1 MIDEDGVEVGSR
13 AWEPANEQEEATRRK
28 RRRQITAGVLL
39 ALIAVLIAGAVAKA
53 GVEAQIDA
61 RIRAAGAGAN
71 SGLVAIESEQ
81 LSLLRAMTFTNG
93 VAAAIKAESS
103 TELNRLTTPLQ
114 VNSGVPM
121 VDIVLHDGQVVLAI
135 RSKGAPRPVAS
146 RHGLAALSES
156 FARSRG
162 VRGGR
167 FSEIVTLQ
175 NSPTLLTI
183 GPVIYG
189 NEKVGAILVMTPL
202 ADVLG
207 RLSSEVR
214 ATLSS
219 YNSYGLPI
227 VTTSPTRPQALAPFT
242 ASMLLQNG
250 HVIFR
255 GVPDSN
261 REAVGRLIVDHHAA
275 TLLGVSVPDDSLL
288 TEILVDLIGITGL
301 LAGLF
306 IGWPVARRRQR
317 EAQNENLGTA

>member
-1 MIDEDGVEVGSR
+1 MIDEDGVEVGGRALAAETSR
-13 AWEPANEQEEATRRK
+13 DEASRRK
-28 RRRQITAGVLL
+28 RRRRQITAGALL
-39 ALIAVLIAGAVAKA
+39 ALVAVLIAGAVAKA

-81 LSLLRAMTFTNG
+81 LSLLRAMTFTSG

-103 TELNRLTTPLQ
+103 VELNRLTTPLQ

-121 VDIVLHDGQVVLAI
+121 VDIVLHDGRVVLAI

-146 RHGLAALSES
+146 RHNLPALTES

-189 NEKVGAILVMTPL
+189 KQKVGAILVMTPL

-207 RLSSEVR
+207 RLAGEVR
-214 ATLSS
+214 ATLTS
-219 YNSYGLPI
+219 YNRYGLPI
-227 VTTSPTRPQALAPFT
+227 VTTSVRKPEALAPIT
-242 ASMLLQNG
+242 ATTLLRNG
-250 HVIFR
+250 QVIFR

-261 REAVGRLIVDHHAA
+261 REAIGRLIVDHHAA

-288 TEILVDLIGITGL
+288 TEILVDLIGIIGL
-301 LAGLF
+301 ILGGLF
-306 IGWPVARRRQR
+306 IGHVLRRQS
-317 EAQNENLGTA
+317 EPDQNELDRE